1 MKTYQDLLDIG
12 LYEENRISFVENA
25 ISEHKSSAMYR
36 TAKDAYEY
44 YNGVNPTITK
54 YEKVIYDALG
64 KAHVNKWTANHKI
77 KSQFFPFAVDQ
88 EVSYLLSNGIMV
100 DSPKLTNDFEEYL
113 QEAATDAI
121 VGGVCFCYPELQ
133 SHVVGESGTYKLKV
147 FPVTE
152 FVPLYDEETGAL
164 KAGIRFWQVANDKP
178 LRATLYE
185 EDGFTEY
192 MQKDGESMSVLRE
205 KQPYKTV
212 KVTSVMDGT
221 EIMPGEPF
229 PGFPIVPFKNNERQ
243 LSEIIGKR
251 STIDALDLVLSQMVN
266 DVDDGN
272 LVYWVLQNYQ
282 GMDGLDDARFWDEL
296 HTTGILHIEGDD
308 AKAEP
313 HTVEAP
319 YAGTQTAI
327 DMLNKRAFTDF
338 QAFDSSAVSAGNQ
351 TATAIKASYVP
362 LDLKTD
368 RFERQVTKFLTQ
380 FFALIGETAKPTFT
394 RNKIINVS
402 EEIQTVIMSAQ
413 YLSDEYVTEK
423 VLTFLGDADKL
434 EEVTRQKEETEMS
447 RIEEIP
453 DETDETVKNTDEN
466 MI

>member
-1 MKTYQDLLDIG
+1 MKTYQDLLDVG
-12 LYEENRISFVENA
+12 GYVENRISFVQSA
-25 ISEHKSSAMYR
+25 ISEHKASAMYHK
-36 TAKDAYEY
+36 AKDANEY
-44 YNGVNPTITK
+44 YDGMNPHISR
-54 YEKVIYDALG
+54 YEKVVYDATG
-64 KAHVNKWTANHKI
+64 KAHKDMWTANHKI
-77 KSQFFPFAVDQ
+77 KTQFYPFVVDQ
-88 EVSYLLSNGIMV
+88 MVSYLLGNGLML
-100 DSPKLTNDFEEYL
+100 DSTKLSDDFDEDV

-121 VGGVCFCYPELQ
+121 NCGVCFCYPEMQ
-133 SHVVGESGTYKLKV
+133 SHILGEKEVYKMKI
-147 FPVTE
+147 FPLTE

-164 KAGIRFWQVANDKP
+164 RAGIRFWQVASDKP

-192 MQKDGESMSVLRE
+192 LQKDGESMSVLRE

-229 PGFPIVPFKNNERQ
+229 PGFPIVPFKFNEKQ
-243 LSEIIGKR
+243 LPHIVGKMN
-251 STIDALDLVLSQMVN
+251 TIDALDLACSQMVN
-266 DVDDGN
+266 NTDEGN
-272 LVYWVLQNYQ
+272 LIYWVLQNYG
-282 GMDGLDDARFWDEL
+282 GMDDLDDAKFLDEL
-296 HTTGILHIEGDD
+296 KTTRVLHIEGDD

-313 HTVEAP
+313 HTIEAP
-319 YAGTQTAI
+319 FSGTESTI
-327 DMLNKRAFTDF
+327 DMLTKRLYTDF

-368 RFERQVTKFLTQ
+368 KFERQVTKFLTQ

-423 VLTFLGDADKL
+423 VLTLLGDADKL
-434 EEVTRQKEETEMS
+434 EEVTRQKEDMEMS
-447 RIEEIP
+447 RVEEIP
-453 DETDETVKNTDEN
+453 DETVENTDEN

>member
-12 LYEENRISFVENA
+12 TYEENRISFIQSA
-25 ISEHKSSAMYR
+25 ISEHKASAMYR
-36 TAKDAYEY
+36 TARDAYEY

-54 YEKVIYDALG
+54 YEKLIYDALG

-88 EVSYLLSNGIMV
+88 KVSYLLSNGIMV
-100 DSPKLTNDFEEYL
+100 DSPKLTDDFEEDL
-113 QEAATDAI
+113 QSAATDAS

-133 SHVVGESGTYKLKV
+133 SHLVGERGAYRLKV

-164 KAGIRFWQVANDKP
+164 RAGIRFWQVASDKP

-192 MQKDGESMSVLRE
+192 MQKDGESMSVLRG

-229 PGFPIVPFKNNERQ
+229 PGFPIVPFKNNEKQ
-243 LSEIIGKR
+243 LSEIVGKR
-251 STIDALDLVLSQMVN
+251 NTIDALDLACSQMIN
-266 DVDDGN
+266 DVDEGN
-272 LVYWVLQNYQ
+272 LIYWVLQNYG
-282 GMDGLDDARFWDEL
+282 GMDDLDDAKFLDEL
-296 HTTGILHIEGDD
+296 KTTRVLHVEGDD

-313 HTVEAP
+313 HTIEAP
-319 YAGTQTAI
+319 FSGTESTI
-327 DMLNKRAFTDF
+327 DMLTKRLYTDF

-368 RFERQVTKFLTQ
+368 KFERQVTKFLTQ

-394 RNKIINVS
+394 RNKIVNVA

-423 VLTFLGDADKL
+423 VLTLLGDADKL

-447 RIEEIP
+447 RVEEMP
-453 DETDETVKNTDEN
+453 DETDETVEKTDEN